1 MQTHMSYKKKFFVVD
16 TFINDQNRLMIDNNK
31 FLSIINQ
38 IKQNVSKD
46 KKTLRQLYF

>member
-1 MQTHMSYKKKFFVVD
+1 MQTHTFIKKFFVVD

-38 IKQNVSKD
+38 IKKTFQKI
-46 KKTLRQLYF
+46 KKL